1 MTEFFL
7 NIVNMSISASWI
19 VLAVMLLRLL
29 LKKAPKWITVLLWGI
44 VAVRLVC
51 PFSIESA
58 FSLIP
63 SPQTINPE
71 VALNP
76 PAIHSGVP
84 IIDDVMNPIIGEA
97 TITFQ
102 PEKNLNFFQ
111 FMMPYLA
118 GLWLV
123 GMIAL
128 LIYTVVSFVRVKRKI
143 GTAVLLRDNIFQSEN
158 VVSPF
163 VLGLI
168 KPKIYLPFAISEQ
181 NMEQVIAHE
190 QSHIRRRDHLWKPLG
205 FFLLSLHWFN
215 PLMWL
220 GYGLLCRDIELA
232 CDEKVIKE
240 LSTEQR
246 ADYSEALLACSVNRR
261 MIAACPLA
269 FGEVGV
275 KDRVKS
281 VLNYRKPAFWIIIAA
296 GIASVAAAVCFLTNP
311 LSNRLKNIEDLTINS
326 RIEETVAVWA
336 GDGEFYQSM
345 GAVSQDLLQDL
356 SDVQIS
362 EKKISQNR
370 GEGRDKSHTLILQ
383 RKDDVEPIDESLN
396 GLYIHFNSD
405 FTSVWVNGIL
415 KPTYSYRVIHPQKAK
430 KVYYAI
436 KNGLNETLERFYQV
450 TPPDQIAEKYD
461 RGEFVITKLHYKTEE
476 GWFSEGNCYQY
487 RLEISG
493 KLSNAA
499 KNTTY
504 IVLSNTK
511 DITFDQV
518 WKASGLS
525 SNTADYFDPK
535 DAIIVGSR
543 DFSYPSYEEEL
554 AALQA
559 LSPADIREIDIVY
572 VRPIDGGE
580 RVYKTFSKKDDIQ
593 DILSILN
600 TSDIHTSSISNEP
613 ANGWTMLIRIWPANT
628 GTDVAKPLLV
638 SFGNLENA
646 DTIDIGHYRYT
657 AGKTDFGDRLLS
669 FYEASAIEEKPYYQ

>member
-1 MTEFFL
+1 MTEIFL
-7 NIVNMSISASWI
+7 KMINMSISASFT
-19 VLAVMLLRLL
+19 VLAVLFLRLL

-44 VAVRLVC
+44 VAIRLLC
-51 PFSIESA
+51 PVSIESVM
-58 FSLIP
+58 SLIP
-63 SPQTINPE
+63 SAQTISKPPE
-71 VALNP
+71 SLRP
-76 PAIHSGVP
+76 YFTSGFTA
-84 IIDDVMNPIIGEA
+84 IDDQVNQYLSDHYAEGVTRPTG
-97 TITFQ
+97 
-102 PEKNLNFFQ
+102 NFTNIAAI
-111 FMMPYLA
+111 LSIV
-118 GLWLV
+118 WLV
-123 GMIAL
+123 GIVVLFA
-128 LIYTVVSFVRVKRKI
+128 YTVISCIRLRKKT

-163 VLGLI
+163 VLGMLR
-168 KPKIYLPFAISEQ
+168 PKIYLPFAISEQ

-220 GYGLLCRDIELA
+220 GYVLLCRDIELA

-296 GIASVAAAVCFLTNP
+296 GIASVVAAVCFLTNP

-405 FTSVWVNGIL
+405 FTSVWVNGGL

-461 RGEFVITKLHYKTEE
+461 REEFVITKLHYKTEE
-476 GWFSEGNCYQY
+476 GWFSEGHCYPY

-511 DITFDQV
+511 EITFDQV

-638 SFGNLENA
+638 SFGNLQGA
-646 DTIDIGHYRYT
+646 DTVDIGSYRYAVGT
-657 AGKTDFGDRLLS
+657 TNCGDRLLS
-669 FYEASAIEEKPYYQ
+669 FFEASAIEEKPYNQ

>member
-1 MTEFFL
+1 MTEIFL
-7 NIVNMSISASWI
+7 KMINMSISASFT
-19 VLAVMLLRLL
+19 VLAVLFLRLL

-44 VAVRLVC
+44 VAIRLLC
-51 PFSIESA
+51 PVSIESVM
-58 FSLIP
+58 SLIP
-63 SPQTINPE
+63 SAQTISKPPE
-71 VALNP
+71 SLRP
-76 PAIHSGVP
+76 YFTSGFTA
-84 IIDDVMNPIIGEA
+84 IDDQVNHYLSDHYAEGVTRPTG
-97 TITFQ
+97 
-102 PEKNLNFFQ
+102 NFTNIAAI
-111 FMMPYLA
+111 LSIV
-118 GLWLV
+118 WLV
-123 GMIAL
+123 GIVAL
-128 LIYTVVSFVRVKRKI
+128 FAYTVISCIRLRKKT

-163 VLGLI
+163 VLGMLR
-168 KPKIYLPFAISEQ
+168 PKIYLPFAISEQ

-220 GYGLLCRDIELA
+220 GYVLLCRDIELA

-311 LSNRLKNIEDLTINS
+311 LSNRLKNIEDLTINA

-405 FTSVWVNGIL
+405 FTSVWVNGGL

-476 GWFSEGNCYQY
+476 GWFSEGHCYPY

-572 VRPIDGGE
+572 IRPIDGGE

-600 TSDIHTSSISNEP
+600 TSDIHTSSISQEP
-613 ANGWTMLIRIWPANT
+613 TGGWTLSLRMWQANT
-628 GTDVAKPLLV
+628 GNSVMQPILI
-638 SFGNLENA
+638 SFGSSNSSTVN
-646 DTIDIGHYRYT
+646 IGSYKYSI
-657 AGKTDFGDRLLS
+657 GKMDCYDHLLS
-669 FYEASAIEEKPYYQ
+669 FFEASAIEEKPYYQ

>member
-1 MTEFFL
+1 MTEIFL
-7 NIVNMSISASWI
+7 KMINMSISASFT
-19 VLAVMLLRLL
+19 VLAVLLLRLL

-44 VAVRLVC
+44 VAIRLLC
-51 PFSIESA
+51 PVSIESVM
-58 FSLIP
+58 SLIP
-63 SPQTINPE
+63 SAQTISKPPE
-71 VALNP
+71 SLRP
-76 PAIHSGVP
+76 YFTSGFTA
-84 IIDDVMNPIIGEA
+84 IDDQVNHYLSDHYAEGVTRPTGNFTNIA
-97 TITFQ
+97 TI
-102 PEKNLNFFQ
+102 LS
-111 FMMPYLA
+111 MV
-118 GLWLV
+118 WLV
-123 GMIAL
+123 GIVAL
-128 LIYTVVSFVRVKRKI
+128 FAYTVISCIRLRKKTR
-143 GTAVLLRDNIFQSEN
+143 TAVLLRDNIFQSEN

-163 VLGLI
+163 VLGMI
-168 KPKIYLPFAISEQ
+168 KPKIYLPFALSEQ

-220 GYGLLCRDIELA
+220 GYVLLCRDIELA

-326 RIEETVAVWA
+326 RIEKTVAVWA

-405 FTSVWVNGIL
+405 FTSVWVNGGL

-450 TPPDQIAEKYD
+450 TPPDQIEEKYD

-476 GWFSEGNCYQY
+476 GWFSEGHCYPY

-535 DAIIVGSR
+535 DAIIVGER

-600 TSDIHTSSISNEP
+600 TSDIHTSSISQESTG
-613 ANGWTMLIRIWPANT
+613 GWTLSLRIWPANT
-628 GTDVAKPLLV
+628 GNRVMQPILI
-638 SFGNLENA
+638 SFGSSNSSTVN
-646 DTIDIGHYRYT
+646 IGSYKYSI
-657 AGKTDFGDRLLS
+657 GKMDCYDRLLS
-669 FYEASAIEEKPYYQ
+669 FFEASAIEEKPYYL